1 MRKWIIAGVVAV
13 LCCGTLALYYMD
25 SLVASNKDHLLGWA
39 QQMTG
44 RKVSVGN
51 VQVMIFSGL
60 AMRVDEF
67 VLSDDPAYSSGD
79 FLRAGDLQV
88 SLEFLPLLLGQFR
101 IKRMILHDPVITIV
115 RDAAGSYNFSTIG
128 RNGKQKKTKQSPD
141 ANSLTRAVPL
151 SSLDVSNGT
160 LRYRDL
166 RDGSELTISR
176 LGLRV
181 TDLAYDSPVTVE
193 LAAAIFAP
201 QQNLKLSMVMGPF
214 SPDVDIR
221 DVRFDGQARVESL
234 DMGKVRAAVPRL
246 RKTLPKVLDV
256 RGVYTIEDLKFK
268 GTLNKPWLK
277 GAIEG
282 TDGSFRF
289 E

>member
-1 MRKWIIAGVVAV
+1 MRKWIIAGVVAI
-13 LCCGTLALYYMD
+13 LCCGTAALYYMD
-25 SLVASNKDHLLGWA
+25 SLVASNKDHLLEWA
-39 QQMTG
+39 QQMIG

-60 AMRVDEF
+60 AMRLDDF
-67 VLSDDPAYSSGD
+67 VLSDDPAYSSDD
-79 FLRAGDLQV
+79 FLR
-88 SLEFLPLLLGQFR
+88 
-101 IKRMILHDPVITIV
+101 
-115 RDAAGSYNFSTIG
+115 
-128 RNGKQKKTKQSPD
+128 
-141 ANSLTRAVPL
+141 
-151 SSLDVSNGT
+151 DVSNGT

-176 LGLRV
+176 LGLKV
-181 TDLAYDSPVTVE
+181 ADLAYDSPVTVE
-193 LAAAIFAP
+193 LAAAICAP

-221 DVRFDGQARVESL
+221 DVQFDGQVRVEAL

-246 RKTLPKVLDV
+246 RKTLPTVLDV